1 MYYLP
6 LIGRLLLSAIFLIS
20 GVSKITGFAGQVAYA
35 ESVGIPMAG
44 AAIVAAIIV
53 ELAGGVALVLG
64 WHIRTAAAA
73 LALYTILTALLFHFD
88 FSQQMQQIQFLK
100 NMAIAGGLFYVLGF
114 GAGTLS
120 LESKGSQNK
129 NKTMDS
135 QEM

>member
-44 AAIVAAIIV
+44 AAIIAAIIV

-64 WHIRTAAAA
+64 WHVRTAAAA

-100 NMAIAGGLFYVLGF
+100 NMAIAGGLLYVLGF

-120 LESKGSQNK
+120 LENKGSQGK
-129 NKTMDS
+129 NETVNS
-135 QEM
+135 QGV